1 MHGAFGHS
9 LAAPPVSSSKYSWI
23 GYALLVCHWCGWFMI
38 PAHVDE
44 RRTAGC
50 QPASWTTGVMGGGGN
65 LCGPHTNVTTLT
77 QARCHLPHIL
87 LNKRRLRELT
97 INTVTSFLGPPAS
110 CSKYIH
116 IQYIF
121 FSVVTSSPSIT
132 PVILAH
138 FSHVCRKSP
147 GCVLSFSPLSYFIT
161 LHFI

>member
-1 MHGAFGHS
+1 MNWLRSIS
-9 LAAPPVSSSKYSWI
+9 LS
-23 GYALLVCHWCGWFMI
+23 LVRVIYDTGTCGRATDSRL
-38 PAHVDE
+38 PAGQLNDW
-44 RRTAGC
+44 GD
-50 QPASWTTGVMGGGGN
+50 GGGGN
-65 LCGPHTNVTTLT
+65 WAGWSHSQTGFNWSLCGPHTNVTTLT